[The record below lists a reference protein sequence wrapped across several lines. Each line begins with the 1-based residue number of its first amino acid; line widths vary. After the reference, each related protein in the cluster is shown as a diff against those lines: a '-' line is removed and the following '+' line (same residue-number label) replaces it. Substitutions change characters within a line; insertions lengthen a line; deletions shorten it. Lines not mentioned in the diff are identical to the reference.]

1 MQNQNRKLLIS
12 QLLIQ
17 VVITV
22 LYTIGFVEI
31 LLFNGR
37 NSGLEGLVEP
47 TIKYFPFLIILICSI
62 LPQGS
67 LLIKHKLHSQDGEIL
82 PLLFSVVCLQ
92 ASLIVSEA
100 MDASG
105 YLFLFPYQLIVLQ
118 RFSLLS
124 SASMFLL
131 SSLRYYGFSSSN
143 IGLYNFVF
151 LAVPFLLSAIIPFSS
166 YEGQTLIYSSFYEV
180 YLEIAITIIYVASI
194 ITFIF
199 LAIKDK
205 TSLNV
210 KRSISFI
217 FISIG
222 LYLSQINELW
232 AAITSSA
239 LYIIG
244 TIILVINAG
253 DSL

>member
-1 MQNQNRKLLIS
+1 
-12 QLLIQ
+12 
-17 VVITV
+17 
-22 LYTIGFVEI
+22 
-31 LLFNGR
+31 
-37 NSGLEGLVEP
+37 
-47 TIKYFPFLIILICSI
+47 
-62 LPQGS
+62 
-67 LLIKHKLHSQDGEIL
+67 
-82 PLLFSVVCLQ
+82 
-92 ASLIVSEA
+92 

>member
-22 LYTIGFVEI
+22 LYTFGFVEI

-131 SSLRYYGFSSSN
+131 S
-143 IGLYNFVF
+143 YNFVF